1 MAETP
6 QRLDVRACSSA
17 YVVLG
22 VIFGFIFVFGIWQ
35 ATVPGGDWRLTL
47 LAGAA
52 FFLAMLW
59 VGTIRIQFSDGK
71 LSYRTLFSG
80 TRSVLLGGIESAETK
95 VIGTSK
101 GAYRLLLIYLRPEK
115 AQKPMAI
122 NIKLFSK
129 EDVGRIFDVLG
140 PKFKSSRRI
149 GIYTD
154 ESA

>member
-1 MAETP
+1 
-6 QRLDVRACSSA
+6 
-17 YVVLG
+17 
-22 VIFGFIFVFGIWQ
+22 
-35 ATVPGGDWRLTL
+35 PGGDCRLTL
-47 LAGAA
+47 LTGAA

-59 VGTIRIQFSDGK
+59 VGTIRIQYSDGE

-80 TRSVLLGGIESAETK
+80 TRSVPLGDIESAETK

-140 PKFKSSRRI
+140 PKFKSSCRI
-149 GIYTD
+149 G
-154 ESA
+154 